1 MNARVLERVV
11 TDRDAMHALGKELAA
26 LLRAGDLVLLSGE
39 LGAGKTTLAQGIGEG
54 LHVRGPVTS
63 PTFVLARV
71 HPNLGTGPALVHVD
85 AYRLAGL
92 HEVDDLDL
100 DASLEGAVTLV
111 EWGEGK
117 ADGLAEDRL
126 VIRIA
131 RTLGAPVPGDQRE
144 DEDQDEPR
152 TVTVTAI
159 GPRWSVP
166 QADPAEGTHTPAAP
180 GAAS

>member
-1 MNARVLERVV
+1 MNTPLRELLVP
-11 TDRDAMHALGKELAA
+11 DRDAMHALGRELAG

-54 LHVRGPVTS
+54 LNVRGPITS

-71 HPNLGTGPALVHVD
+71 HPSLGTGPDLVHVD

-92 HEVDDLDL
+92 PEVDDLDL
-100 DASLEGAVTLV
+100 DASLEDAVTIV

-126 VIRIA
+126 VVRIA
-131 RTLGAPVPGDQRE
+131 RNLGGEAGE
-144 DEDQDEPR
+144 DEPR
-152 TVTVTAI
+152 TVTVTAL
-159 GPRWSVP
+159 GPRWSSR
-166 QADPAEGTHTPAAP
+166 ADAAHAAVTP